1 MNKDNSTRQL
11 PYLGFGLGLRVEH
24 YETLL
29 ENPGPVEWLE
39 VISENYMIPGGRPLV
54 WLEKFRERF
63 PLVMHGVSMSI
74 GSTDPLDQGYL
85 KRLAAL
91 AKRASVTRSSHLA
104 KLLRGPA
111 SRPAY
116 EG

>member
-54 WLEKFRERF
+54 WLEKFREPSASNRN
-63 PLVMHGVSMSI
+63 
-74 GSTDPLDQGYL
+74 GYPITC
-85 KRLAAL
+85 A
-91 AKRASVTRSSHLA
+91 
-104 KLLRGPA
+104 GPA
-111 SRPAY
+111 CRV
-116 EG
+116 